1 MMIVC
6 SLPHTT
12 GKSRLWR
19 RPGAFL
25 IETLTASVEPCKSSG
40 LRPPAEKSEE
50 QKKAKDPGGSFSLM
64 VLQAL
69 VADGLQ
75 LVTVV
80 VSVILDSRGVD
91 SVGRISP

>member
-1 MMIVC
+1 
-6 SLPHTT
+6 
-12 GKSRLWR
+12 
-19 RPGAFL
+19 
-25 IETLTASVEPCKSSG
+25 
-40 LRPPAEKSEE
+40 
-50 QKKAKDPGGSFSLM
+50 M